1 MDFMRA
7 KSEMDAVAEARIQGN
22 KKAAELIVKTVVNT
36 YNTNRKNPM
45 VARKQL
51 DQLLTMVP
59 LEDRLEIMI
68 EVFFKMC

>member
-36 YNTNRKNPM
+36 YKKAIGSIAYHGSVRG
-45 VARKQL
+45 
-51 DQLLTMVP
+51 P
-59 LEDRLEIMI
+59 LGDHD
-68 EVFFKMC
+68 